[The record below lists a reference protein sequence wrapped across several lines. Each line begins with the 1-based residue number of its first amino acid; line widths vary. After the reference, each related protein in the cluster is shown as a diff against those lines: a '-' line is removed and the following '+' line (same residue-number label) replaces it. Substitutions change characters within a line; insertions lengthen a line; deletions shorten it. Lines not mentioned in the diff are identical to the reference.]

1 MLLVF
6 CKKKAINKGLVFLLS
21 LLVVFGGSGVLSA
34 GAVTKKMVPF
44 ASFPIPLVI
53 LASKTKSLE
62 LAFKTSGMLTIT
74 LKAQISSGRGLSFIL
89 TSGGATFKEAFSA
102 YSPLEAKIGWEIK
115 DVSAYSTLTII
126 SDAFTAPVSLEIN
139 YEPYFVQFLMLR
151 PKVWVNGYP
160 EELDVAPYFVKKN
173 EMLPLRYVT
182 QSLGAKV
189 TWKDKTNSATITFYN
204 KSMKFE
210 VGSKVV
216 NINGID
222 KTIPVAPEIK
232 NGRTYLPMYV
242 LLNILNL
249 DGVNKKDVGIIF
261 LGGKL

>member
-1 MLLVF
+1 M
-6 CKKKAINKGLVFLLS
+6 NKTLIFLLA
-21 LLVVFGGSGVLSA
+21 LLVVFGASGA
-34 GAVTKKMVPF
+34 APIAAYTKKGVPF
-44 ASFPIPLVI
+44 ASFPISTVI
-53 LASKTKSLE
+53 SGNATKSLD

-74 LKAQISSGRGLSFIL
+74 LKAQVSNGRGLSFVL
-89 TSGGATFKEAFSA
+89 KSGEVTFKDSFSS
-102 YSPLEAKIGWEIK
+102 YSALDSSIGWEIK
-115 DVSAYSTLTII
+115 DVSNYSTLTII
-126 SDAFTAPVSLEIN
+126 GDAFVTPVRIEIN
-139 YEPYFVQFLMLR
+139 YAPYFVQFLMLR

-160 EELDVAPYFVKKN
+160 EDLDVAPYFVKKN

-182 QSLGAKV
+182 QSLGAVV
-189 TWKDKTNSATITFYN
+189 TWKEKTNSATILFYN
-204 KSMKFE
+204 KTMKFA

-232 NGRTYLPMYV
+232 NGRTYLPMYI

-249 DGVNKKDVGIIF
+249 DCVNKKDIGIIF

>member
-1 MLLVF
+1 MLLLF
-6 CKKKAINKGLVFLLS
+6 CKKKAINKALIFLLS
-21 LLVVFGGSGVLSA
+21 LLIVFGESEVGVVAAYS
-34 GAVTKKMVPF
+34 KKVVPF
-44 ASFPIPLVI
+44 ASFPLSTVVVGN
-53 LASKTKSLE
+53 ATKSLD

-74 LKAQISSGRGLSFIL
+74 LKAQISNGRGLSFVL
-89 TSGGATFKEAFSA
+89 KSGGEIFKDSFSS
-102 YSPLEAKIGWEIK
+102 YSPLDTAIGWEIK
-115 DVSAYSTLTII
+115 DISNFSTLTITG
-126 SDAFTAPVSLEIN
+126 DAFVTPVRIEIN

-160 EELDVAPYFVKKN
+160 EDLDVAPYFVKKN

-189 TWKDKTNSATITFYN
+189 TWIGKTNSATILFYN
-204 KSMKFE
+204 KTMKFA
-210 VGSKVV
+210 VGSKIV

-232 NGRTYLPMYV
+232 NGRVYLPMYI
-242 LLNILNL
+242 LSNILNL
-249 DGVNKKDVGIIF
+249 DCVDKKDIGIIF